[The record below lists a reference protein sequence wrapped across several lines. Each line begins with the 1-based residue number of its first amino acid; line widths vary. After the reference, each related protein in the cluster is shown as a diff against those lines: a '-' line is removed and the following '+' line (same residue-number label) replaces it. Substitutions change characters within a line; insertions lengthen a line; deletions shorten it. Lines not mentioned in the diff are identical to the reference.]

1 MKKIILCEGDSWTSG
16 DIINPELETT
26 WVNHPT
32 NDSYRLPKVWP
43 NKLGELLD
51 IEVLN
56 TANAGCSNDSIVR
69 RVVENTFDLLE
80 KYKGEE
86 IFVIVGWSS
95 PERKDFYYDYNGK
108 KYWETF
114 HPYAITDPQQLS
126 QKPKDQQEFYKSYIK
141 YYWNEGEYFSRYIHN
156 NLYLHYFLESNNIDH
171 LFFDAFYQTKRG
183 HYHTEEMRKDGIK
196 TENKFLEI
204 TKDFYKDISFKN
216 FIYQNKPY
224 DIMDPQQYFSK
235 DNSHP
240 NEKGHQLW
248 AEELSKDLQWIK

>member
-16 DIINPELETT
+16 DIINPELDVT

-32 NDSYRLPKVWP
+32 NDEYRLPKVWP
-43 NKLGELLD
+43 HKLGEMLG

-56 TANAGCSNDSIVR
+56 TSSAGCSNDSIVR

-95 PERKDFYYDYNGK
+95 PERKDFYYDYDGK

-114 HPYAITDPQQLS
+114 HPFAITDPQQLS
-126 QKPKDQQEFYKSYIK
+126 QKPEDQQEFYKSYIK
-141 YYWNEGEYFSRYIHN
+141 YYWNEGEYFSRYMHN
-156 NLYLHYFLESNNIDH
+156 NLYLHYFLKSNNIDH
-171 LFFDAFYQTKRG
+171 LFFDAFYQTLELG
-183 HYHTEEMRKDGIK
+183 INHELEMRKDGIK
-196 TENKFLEI
+196 TENKFIEI

-216 FIYQNKPY
+216 FILEDKH
-224 DIMDPQQYFSK
+224 FSK

-240 NEKGHQLW
+240 NEMGHQLW
-248 AEELSKDLQWIK
+248 AEELYKDLQWIK

>member
-1 MKKIILCEGDSWTSG
+1 LKKIILCEGDSWTSG
-16 DIINPELETT
+16 DIINPKLDVT

-43 NKLGELLD
+43 HKLGELLN

-69 RVVENTFDLLE
+69 RVVENTLKLLD
-80 KYKGEE
+80 KYRGEE

-114 HPYAITDPQQLS
+114 HPFAITDPQQLS
-126 QKPKDQQEFYKSYIK
+126 QKPKDQQEFYKAYIK
-141 YYWNEGEYFSRYIHN
+141 YYWNKGEYFSRYMHN
-156 NLYLHYFLESNNIDH
+156 NLYLHYFLKSNNIDH
-171 LFFDAFYQTKRG
+171 LFFDAFYQTNLG
-183 HYHTEEMRKDGIK
+183 NYHTIEMRKQSAITK
-196 TENKFLEI
+196 SKFLKL
-204 TKDFYKDISFKN
+204 TKDIYKDISFKN
-216 FIYQNKPY
+216 FILEGKH
-224 DIMDPQQYFSK
+224 FCE
-235 DNSHP
+235 DNLHP